1 MNKNKKVTIITI
13 SSIVVALALIF
24 GGLFG
29 WKAYAESHT
38 DNQVAVDYGQL
49 NPLVPTKEY
58 YVKTKKPSR
67 YDVHHDSKDKSKVY
81 KDAVYVENGVTKDG
95 HSKKVEFEPFGKNK
109 FKTGH
114 YLKIKQ
120 KLNETLTYEEVPKD
134 KVPKKAL
141 EKID

>member
-13 SSIVVALALIF
+13 SSIVVALALIV

-38 DNQVAVDYGQL
+38 DNERIVTYGNL

-58 YVKTKKPSR
+58 YVKTKKPGKPQ
-67 YDVHHDSKDKSKVY
+67 KDKNTHVKAIY
-81 KDAVYVENGVTKDG
+81 NQYGADKNGDRKFIHYNPYG
-95 HSKKVEFEPFGKNK
+95 KKRL
-109 FKTGH
+109 KTGH
-114 YLKIKQ
+114 YLKIKV
-120 KLNETLTYEEVPKD
+120 KLDRTKTYEEVPKD

-141 EKID
+141 EKIG